1 MKGFKKFL
9 LGLLIVIVSVATAL
23 LIQNFPTVKGWF
35 TKDATLGVGE
45 YNLTKIITEDNL
57 IEYPDGYENMYDLG
71 LTKSSLEEDKTYQI
85 DILDKDG
92 DIVVT
97 LVGTMSTDAS
107 AIGGEVE
114 LEEGQFYLLAET
126 ETENALPYGVLI
138 TFNLELTGSNVENI
152 EGSRI
157 IFMTD
162 GADLPEGLT
171 TMKISVVEE

>member
-71 LTKSSLEEDKTYQI
+71 LTKSSLEKNVQYKIE
-85 DILDKDG
+85 LLNEDG
-92 DIVVT
+92 DVI
-97 LVGTMSTDAS
+97 STSICKFVLNLSDF
-107 AIGGEVE
+107 GLNGE
-114 LEEGQFYLLAET
+114 LEDDAFVLLPEECDTVGVMITYNCEFVNSTEIET
-126 ETENALPYGVLI
+126 
-138 TFNLELTGSNVENI
+138 I

-157 IFMTD
+157 IFNTD
-162 GADLPEGLT
+162 GHELPEGIT